1 MAWQVITSSAKYTN
15 AEDTVG
21 KSGVSVQQC
30 KSLSNETIIWPPT
43 IPPPFPHL
51 FHHYSQFLKALVTRK
66 FLFHDGDFLLQVI
79 LANHHW
85 TSEFSRCQFS
95 SKGFSLLLAVVL
107 SRIVYVSGVWRL
119 KKVLLLILVLY
130 GTIPSHPMLYHTIP
144 SHTTISYH
152 SMAWFYIP
160 AGSSLD
166 LRFIA
171 SW

>member
-51 FHHYSQFLKALVTRK
+51 FHHCSQFLRALVTRK

-85 TSEFSRCQFS
+85 ASEFSRCQFS
-95 SKGFSLLLAVVL
+95 SKGFSLLLTVVL
-107 SRIVYVSGVWRL
+107 SRPDRVCQWRL
-119 KKVLLLILVLY
+119 KTEKGFIAHLGFIWHHS
-130 GTIPSHPMLYHTIP
+130 IPSHAVPYYHIP
-144 SHTTISYH
+144 YNH
-152 SMAWFYIP
+152 IP
-160 AGSSLD
+160 P
-166 LRFIA
+166 
-171 SW
+171 